1 MGNRS
6 FTLAYGVVLMLGMA
20 VPAEA
25 EDNGHSSPQRVN
37 KFSISICG
45 SPSTRHRSPDE
56 DLEVTTE

>member
-25 EDNGHSSPQRVN
+25 GDNRAQQ
-37 KFSISICG
+37 
-45 SPSTRHRSPDE
+45 PSARE
-56 DLEVTTE
+56 QIQ